1 MTKIDLPKVAA
12 KYAEDSKNIDQRII
26 LCAGTGCVANGA
38 LKLRDALVEEI
49 SKAGINVGVTMEA
62 CNGDHDQNVYVSKSG
77 CQGFCQ
83 QGPLLRI
90 EPNGILYCQA
100 RPENAADIVEKTL
113 KNNELIETLLYKNPA
128 TGERCK
134 GNEDIPFYNR
144 QTTVVMEN
152 ATIDPEDINEFIA
165 KEGYKGAEKAV
176 LEMSSQEVVDEVLES
191 GIRGRGG
198 GGFPTGLKWKFT
210 LHSPNKDTK
219 RYVICNGDEGDPGAF
234 MDRSVMEGNPHAVIE
249 GMIIAAKAIGADE
262 GYIYVRAEYPLAVAR
277 LGVAIAQA
285 EEAGILGENI
295 FGSEMNFKLHVMEGA
310 GAFVC
315 GEETALIASIE
326 GKRGEPQPKPPFP
339 AVKGLWGKPTV
350 INNVE
355 TLASIGSI
363 IAKGAGSYKEVG
375 TEKSPG
381 TKTFALT
388 GHVANT
394 GLIEVPFGTTLR
406 EIVEEIGGGITN
418 NKGELGKNEFKSVQ
432 IGGPSGGCLT
442 KEMLDLPLDFDSLKS
457 VGAMVGSGGLVVM
470 NDTTCMVNIAKFF
483 LEFTLEESCGKCTPC
498 RVGNKRLLEM
508 LTDITEGRG
517 TMEHIEKLRNLATT
531 IKETSLCGLGQTSP
545 NPVLSTLKYFE
556 DEYLAHIQDKK
567 CPAGACS
574 DLITYHITDACVG
587 CTMCARKC
595 PADCITG
602 ARKELHV
609 IDTDACIKCGA
620 CEDVCKFNAVVKI

>member
-1 MTKIDLPKVAA
+1 
-12 KYAEDSKNIDQRII
+12 
-26 LCAGTGCVANGA
+26 
-38 LKLRDALVEEI
+38 
-49 SKAGINVGVTMEA
+49 
-62 CNGDHDQNVYVSKSG
+62 
-77 CQGFCQ
+77 
-83 QGPLLRI
+83 
-90 EPNGILYCQA
+90 
-100 RPENAADIVEKTL
+100 
-113 KNNELIETLLYKNPA
+113 
-128 TGERCK
+128 
-134 GNEDIPFYNR
+134 
-144 QTTVVMEN
+144 
-152 ATIDPEDINEFIA
+152 
-165 KEGYKGAEKAV
+165 
-176 LEMSSQEVVDEVLES
+176 
-191 GIRGRGG
+191 
-198 GGFPTGLKWKFT
+198 
-210 LHSPNKDTK
+210 
-219 RYVICNGDEGDPGAF
+219 
-234 MDRSVMEGNPHAVIE
+234 
-249 GMIIAAKAIGADE
+249 
-262 GYIYVRAEYPLAVAR
+262 
-277 LGVAIAQA
+277 
-285 EEAGILGENI
+285 
-295 FGSEMNFKLHVMEGA
+295 
-310 GAFVC
+310 
-315 GEETALIASIE
+315 
-326 GKRGEPQPKPPFP
+326 
-339 AVKGLWGKPTV
+339 
-350 INNVE
+350 
-355 TLASIGSI
+355 
-363 IAKGAGSYKEVG
+363 
-375 TEKSPG
+375 
-381 TKTFALT
+381 
-388 GHVANT
+388 VANT